1 MAVITFKDANYST
14 HEDETVL
21 DCLIRHDTSPP
32 FACQSGLCHTCMMR
46 ASEGM
51 PPASSQNGLK
61 ETLRH
66 QHYFLPCVCIPTE
79 DLTVVL
85 PDESAAPHF
94 ETRVLEKNFLTPK
107 ILQLRLTIPEGFSY
121 ISGQFLNLFK
131 NENLVRSYSIASVF
145 ALDDYIELHIEKVEN
160 GKMSVWLFD
169 EVKVGE
175 TLKLSEAL
183 GECYYLPGYSDKK
196 LMMIATGSGLAPI
209 YGVLRDAL
217 NQGHEG
223 EIYVY
228 HGASNPE
235 KMYLVDELKALAEQY
250 KNVHYIPCLSRGNV
264 EGFEEGRASEVALAQ
279 QTDLKNDWRLYICGH
294 PDMVKDV
301 KRKAY
306 LADVSISNIF
316 ADPFEFST

>member
-1 MAVITFKDANYST
+1 VAVITFKEVNYNT
-14 HEDETVL
+14 EENETVL

-46 ASEGM
+46 ASEGV
-51 PPASSQNGLK
+51 PPVSSQNGLK

-79 DLTVVL
+79 DLTVAL

-94 ETRVLEKNFLTPK
+94 EANVLEKNFLTPK
-107 ILQLRLTIPEGFSY
+107 ILQLRLAIPKGFSY
-121 ISGQFLNLFK
+121 ISGQFLNVFQSK
-131 NENLVRSYSIASVF
+131 NLVRSYSIASVLI
-145 ALDDYIELHIEKVEN
+145 LDDYIELHIEKIDN
-160 GKMSVWLFD
+160 GKMSAWLFD
-169 EVKVGE
+169 EIQVGD
-175 TLKLSEAL
+175 TLELSEAL

-196 LMMIATGSGLAPI
+196 LLLIATGSGLAPI

-217 NQGHEG
+217 KQGHEG
-223 EIYVY
+223 EIQVY

-235 KMYLVDELKALAEQY
+235 KMYLVDALKTLAEQHE
-250 KNVHYIPCLSRGNV
+250 NVHYTPCLSRGSV
-264 EGFEEGRASEVALAQ
+264 EGFVEGRANDIALAQ
-279 QTDLKNDWRLYICGH
+279 HTDLKNDWRLYICGH
-294 PDMVKDV
+294 PEMVKDV

-306 LADVSISNIF
+306 LADVSISHIF